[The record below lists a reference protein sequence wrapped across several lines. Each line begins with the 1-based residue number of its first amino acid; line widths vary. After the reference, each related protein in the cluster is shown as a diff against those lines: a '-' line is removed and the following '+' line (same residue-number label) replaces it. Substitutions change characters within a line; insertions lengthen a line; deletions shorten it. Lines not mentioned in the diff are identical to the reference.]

1 MFKKILRIASH
12 LTLAL
17 SLICLMIFVGFN
29 SVAALS
35 QDVNGETS
43 PKIAIVPS
51 EENQRK
57 DEGTNM
63 IGGIPDLGDDQVF
76 PFVAGLDSYEG
87 SKR

>member
-1 MFKKILRIASH
+1 MFKKILKISSH
-12 LTLAL
+12 FTLAL

-43 PKIAIVPS
+43 LKIAIEPS

-57 DEGTNM
+57 DEITNM
-63 IGGIPDLGDDQVF
+63 GGIPDLGDDQVF

>member
-1 MFKKILRIASH
+1 MFKKILKIASH

-35 QDVNGETS
+35 QDENGETS
-43 PKIAIVPS
+43 LKIPIEPA
-51 EENQRK
+51 EENQSK
-57 DEGTNM
+57 DERTNM
-63 IGGIPDLGDDQVF
+63 SGIPDLGDDLVF

>member
-1 MFKKILRIASH
+1 MFKKILKIASH

-43 PKIAIVPS
+43 LKIAIEPS
-51 EENQRK
+51 EENQSK
-57 DEGTNM
+57 DEITNM
-63 IGGIPDLGDDQVF
+63 GGIPDLGDDQVF